1 MKYVVT
7 GGAGFIG
14 SNLVDKLVGESHK
27 VHVIDNFIS
36 GKKKNC
42 NKKAIYHKID
52 ISDPSNLKLISD
64 VIKNTDTV
72 FHCAALA
79 RVQPSLIDP
88 IKYEMNNTIGLVNML
103 KSSVDKNVRRFIY
116 SASSS
121 AYGSTDKLPSK
132 ESDKPNPISPY
143 ANQKYYGELCC
154 KMFSKAYK
162 IETVSLRY
170 FNVYGERQNLGGAYA
185 TVVGI
190 FLNQLKNGNPLSING
205 DGNQRRDF
213 TYVGDVVNANILSS
227 KSSLVG
233 SGEVINIGS
242 GKNISINN
250 LADFIGGRKKYLD
263 PVNEPFA
270 NLADIKKA
278 KKLLDWEP
286 TIDLES
292 WIKNY
297 IKNEKSR

>member
-36 GKKKNC
+36 GKKENC
-42 NKKAIYHKID
+42 NKKAIYHNID

-88 IKYEMNNTIGLVNML
+88 IKYEMNNTIGLVNIL

-132 ESDKPNPISPY
+132 D
-143 ANQKYYGELCC
+143 
-154 KMFSKAYK
+154 
-162 IETVSLRY
+162 
-170 FNVYGERQNLGGAYA
+170 
-185 TVVGI
+185 
-190 FLNQLKNGNPLSING
+190 
-205 DGNQRRDF
+205 
-213 TYVGDVVNANILSS
+213 
-227 KSSLVG
+227 
-233 SGEVINIGS
+233 
-242 GKNISINN
+242 
-250 LADFIGGRKKYLD
+250 
-263 PVNEPFA
+263 
-270 NLADIKKA
+270 
-278 KKLLDWEP
+278 LL
-286 TIDLES
+286 
-292 WIKNY
+292 
-297 IKNEKSR
+297 